1 MVDSV
6 ELQQMARLVDMNRQR
21 LEEIQNQLEKVEVV
35 ILEHDDAHKAL
46 TTLENGKSG
55 HIPIGAGVMVETKE
69 KSTTLVD
76 FGSGVFGQATPA
88 EAAKTVSKRLED
100 LIQLKSQFEIEAAQ
114 LTQRIEQLALH
125 FEQAAK
131 EMTATNKAKI
141 SEEEPKEQTPPQKPR
156 KKRSFGSE
164 LTLDD

>member
-46 TTLENGKSG
+46 TTLAKDKSG

-76 FGSGVFGQATPA
+76 FGSGIFGQATPA
-88 EAAKTVSKRLED
+88 DAANTVSKRLED
-100 LIQLKSQFEIEAAQ
+100 LIQLKSQFESEAAQ

-131 EMTATNKAKI
+131 EISTANKVK
-141 SEEEPKEQTPPQKPR
+141 SSNEEPEEQTPLPKTR

>member
-76 FGSGVFGQATPA
+76 FGSGVFGQATPLPHESTA
-88 EAAKTVSKRLED
+88 QNGRFCSLLFVYDDFGRSVSW
-100 LIQLKSQFEIEAAQ
+100 F
-114 LTQRIEQLALH
+114 
-125 FEQAAK
+125 
-131 EMTATNKAKI
+131 
-141 SEEEPKEQTPPQKPR
+141 R
-156 KKRSFGSE
+156 KCFSNGFRRCRCII
-164 LTLDD
+164 

>member
-35 ILEHDDAHKAL
+35 ILEHDDAYKAL
-46 TTLENGKSG
+46 TTLANGKSG
-55 HIPIGAGVMVETKE
+55 HIPIGAGVMVETKK

-76 FGSGVFGQATPA
+76 FGSGVYGQATPA
-88 EAAKTVSKRLED
+88 EAAITVSKRLED
-100 LIQLKSQFEIEAAQ
+100 LIQLKSQFELEATQ

-131 EMTATNKAKI
+131 ELTTANNI
-141 SEEEPKEQTPPQKPR
+141 EVSEEEPEGQKTPQKVR